1 LIVYRISCTL
11 SSLLLLWIESKSNHS
26 CKAVFFNIFFTRR
39 HIYLASRG
47 ETHEGRKM
55 QSQGSGEQKNHP
67 KWRSVLCFLK
77 KKKKKKRSGFCIL
90 SFYAFAFWIT
100 ILLFYATKFS
110 WLDLVNGFIPCG
122 SVTITIANV
131 DMITAKWNITSECCV
146 MTIVILYVKH

>member
-1 LIVYRISCTL
+1 MQKLIVYRISCIL
-11 SSLLLLWIESKSNHS
+11 SSLVLLWIESKSNHS
-26 CKAVFFNIFFTRR
+26 CKAVFFNIFFTWT

-47 ETHEGRKM
+47 RPIRAERCKVKEVENRKTI
-55 QSQGSGEQKNHP
+55 QSGG
-67 KWRSVLCFLK
+67 VCFA
-77 KKKKKKRSGFCIL
+77 FCIL

-100 ILLFYATKFS
+100 ILLFYAAKFS
-110 WLDLVNGFIPCG
+110 WLDLVDGFIPCG